1 MIETKDTQAG
11 PVLRTVGP
19 NWNIDGGDPT
29 LYI

>member
-19 NWNIDGGDPT
+19 N
-29 LYI
+29 